1 MTDWKHDITKA
12 LEAAQSTAFT
22 FSARMDDYRR
32 FDGAIEILGA
42 QIERD
47 NDFDDEALPYLRVRS
62 SSGEVFFAECQE
74 LRSDDAGALTS
85 LTEAVDRPFALAR
98 EGGYVSPGEL
108 MEHGTEQERSGFLS
122 DLQTQKRPIS
132 WPSPCN

>member
-12 LEAAQSTAFT
+12 LEAAQSTAFF
-22 FSARMDDYRR
+22 FSARMDDYKR

-42 QIERD
+42 QIEGD
-47 NDFDDEALPYLRVRS
+47 DDFDDEALPYLRVRS
-62 SSGEVFFAECQE
+62 SSGEVFYAECQE
-74 LRSDDAGALTS
+74 LRSDEAGVLAC

-108 MEHGTEQERSGFLS
+108 MKTGTEQERSGFLL
-122 DLQTQKRPIS
+122 DLQTQKRPAC
-132 WPSPCN
+132 WPSPGN

>member
-22 FSARMDDYRR
+22 FAASVDDYRR
-32 FDGAIEILGA
+32 YDGAIEILGA
-42 QIERD
+42 QIEGD
-47 NDFDDEALPYLRVRS
+47 KDFDEEALPYLRVRS
-62 SSGEVFFAECQE
+62 SSGEVFFAECEE

-85 LTEAVDRPFALAR
+85 LIEAVARPFALAR
-98 EGGYVSPGEL
+98 EGGYASPGDLLEY
-108 MEHGTEQERSGFLS
+108 GTEQEQSSFLS